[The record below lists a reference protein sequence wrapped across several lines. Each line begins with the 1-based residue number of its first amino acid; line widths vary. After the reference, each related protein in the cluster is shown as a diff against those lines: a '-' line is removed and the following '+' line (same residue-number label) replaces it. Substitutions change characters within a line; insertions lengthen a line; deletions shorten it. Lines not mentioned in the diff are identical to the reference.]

1 MQTEIQVRRCDEIKQ
16 FSKIEQ
22 HEKRKK
28 KHNDKTKWA
37 KDTLCVCVCVCVCV
51 CICVWCMCVGM
62 CVYVCVYVCG
72 TCVCACLRVCLC
84 VCVSVCLCVCVSV
97 CLCLETLEHTQKLAV
112 HTYIHSFYIYL
123 QYTHIHYRNIWI
135 DK

>member
-16 FSKIEQ
+16 FSKTEQ

-37 KDTLCVCVCVCVCV
+37 KDTLCVCVCVCV
-51 CICVWCMCVGM
+51 
-62 CVYVCVYVCG
+62 YVCG
-72 TCVCACLRVCLC
+72 AC
-84 VCVSVCLCVCVSV
+84 VCVCVCVCVCLCVCVSV

-112 HTYIHSFYIYL
+112 DTYIHSFYIYL

>member
-16 FSKIEQ
+16 FSKTEQ

-37 KDTLCVCVCVCVCV
+37 KDTLCVCVRACVRACVCVCV
-51 CICVWCMCVGM
+51 CLR
-62 CVYVCVYVCG
+62 VCVS
-72 TCVCACLRVCLC
+72 VCLC

-112 HTYIHSFYIYL
+112 DTYIHSFYIYL